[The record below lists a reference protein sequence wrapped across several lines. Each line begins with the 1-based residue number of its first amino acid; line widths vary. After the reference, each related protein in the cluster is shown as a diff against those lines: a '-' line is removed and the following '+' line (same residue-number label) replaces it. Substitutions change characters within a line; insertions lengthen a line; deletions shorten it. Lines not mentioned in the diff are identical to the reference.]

1 MHIILINV
9 PSRKGEG
16 GKFLPL
22 GLLYLGGI
30 IERCGHSVN
39 IIDPYCIDSELK
51 SFDREDY
58 SDIDEII
65 RVHQPKIICFGGIA
79 SSYGRTKK
87 LSKYIHKN
95 YPDIFQIA
103 GGPLASV
110 YELLLQ
116 NTSINLIFH
125 GETENTFPHFLDKFE
140 KNENWEMIN
149 GISYLK
155 DHLIM
160 RNPIVAQIEN
170 LDTIPFPSY
179 HLVKLENYY
188 DSMLRI
194 VDAFASEHSNKFN
207 YENAIES
214 ISQGGSIIPIMTSR
228 GCTHKCSFCYRHMTG
243 YRQHSVSYV
252 IDHIKFLFANYGL
265 KGFSFADEL
274 FNFKKEWVLE
284 FCDAI
289 DREKLGI
296 YYLIAGARVDKIDR
310 EILQRLKET
319 GCIYIAYGQES
330 GSETILKEY
339 RKGVIPKRN
348 TEITLLSKE
357 CGLICPVQI
366 VIGSPGETQK
376 TINETISFLIDVG
389 TEIPSLNYL
398 LPFPETPI
406 WKYVTEN
413 KLIPDIETYLD
424 EVAEKGGGPIVN
436 LTQVPDRLWRRWG
449 FIIQNEVK
457 LSKYKKKGQT
467 AYYLILFPIIKIQNF
482 FCPFLPKK
490 ITMSF
495 VKGVLSKIKNSTG
508 L

>member
-30 IERCGHSVN
+30 IERCGHTVN
-39 IIDPYCIDSELK
+39 IMDPYCLDPDLSL
-51 SFDREDY
+51 FDKEDY

-65 RVHQPKIICFGGIA
+65 RIHQPKIICFGGIA

-87 LSKYIHKN
+87 LSKYIHQN
-95 YPDIFQIA
+95 YPDIFQIG

-125 GETENTFPHFLDKFE
+125 GETENTFPYFLSIFE

-155 DHLIM
+155 EHQVM
-160 RNPIVAQIEN
+160 RNPIVPQIEN
-170 LDTIPFPSY
+170 LDTIPIPSY
-179 HLVKLENYY
+179 HLVKLEDYY
-188 DSMLRI
+188 DSMMRI
-194 VDAFASEHSNKFN
+194 VDAYSSEHSNNFN
-207 YENAIES
+207 CENAIEPFS
-214 ISQGGSIIPIMTSR
+214 SGGSIIPIMTSR
-228 GCTHKCSFCYRHMTG
+228 GCTNKCSFCYRHMKG

-252 IDHIKFLFANYGL
+252 IEHIKFLYANYGL
-265 KGFSFADEL
+265 KGFNFADEF

-289 DREKLGI
+289 DREKLAI

-310 EILQRLKET
+310 EMLQRLKET
-319 GCIYIAYGQES
+319 GCVYIAYGQES

-339 RKGVIPKRN
+339 RKGVTPQQN

-366 VIGSPGETQK
+366 VLGSPGETKK
-376 TINETISFLIDVG
+376 TIDETIRFLIDVG
-389 TEIPSLNYL
+389 TETPSLNYL

-406 WKYVTEN
+406 WKYVKDN
-413 KLIPDIETYLD
+413 KLIPDIEKYLD
-424 EVAEKGGGPIVN
+424 EVADIGGGPIVN
-436 LTQVPDRLWRRWG
+436 LTHVPDRIWRTCG
-449 FIIQNEVK
+449 LIIQNEIK
-457 LSKYKKKGQT
+457 LNKYRKQGQT
-467 AYYLILFPIIKIQNF
+467 AFYILFYPIIKIQNF
-482 FCPFLPKK
+482 LFPLFPKNE
-490 ITMSF
+490 ISIVT
-495 VKGVLSKIKNSTG
+495 GGLSKFKNFIKQ
-508 L
+508 